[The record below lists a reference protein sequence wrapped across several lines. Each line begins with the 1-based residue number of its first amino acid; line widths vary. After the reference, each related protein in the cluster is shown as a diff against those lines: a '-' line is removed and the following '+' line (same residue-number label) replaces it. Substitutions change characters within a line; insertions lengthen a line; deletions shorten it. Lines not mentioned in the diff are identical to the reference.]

1 MTEVHIPLNLYARER
16 LPWSEV
22 EYRLMEMQ
30 NWLSEH
36 NINYTYGKVESSLV
50 ARYFIMDSE
59 EAVLFRLR
67 FGI

>member
-1 MTEVHIPLNLYARER
+1 MTEVHIPINLYARER
-16 LPWSEV
+16 LPWTEV

-30 NWLSEH
+30 NWLSDH
-36 NINYTYGKVESSLV
+36 NISYTYGKVESNLV